1 MIVALQQAES
11 FPLILAATAGFAQEG
26 GQDARLAEAKA
37 LVERFGTTL
46 QQELKAAMTEGGP
59 QNAVKVCRERAPAIA
74 VEISE
79 ESGWTVGRTSLKLR
93 NAELNAP
100 DDWERAV
107 LLRFDERKV
116 AGEDIATMTVAEV
129 VDSDD
134 RSRFRFM
141 KAIPTVQLCL
151 SCHGTIV
158 NANVSAALAEAYPE
172 DQARGYEVGD
182 VRGAFTL
189 STPR

>member
-1 MIVALQQAES
+1 MHKGRFIS
-11 FPLILAATAGFAQEG
+11 YSLILAATTGFAQEG
-26 GQDARLAEAKA
+26 VQDADLAEAGA
-37 LVERFGTTL
+37 LTERFATTL
-46 QQELKAAMTEGGP
+46 QKELKAAMTEGGP

-74 VEISE
+74 AEISE

-107 LLRFDERKV
+107 LVGFDERKV
-116 AGEDIATMTVAEV
+116 GGEDVATMTVAEV
-129 VDSDD
+129 VESDD
-134 RSRFRFM
+134 GTRFRFM

-151 SCHGTIV
+151 SCHGKIV
-158 NANVSAALAEAYPE
+158 STNVGAALAEFYPE

-189 STPR
+189 SKPR

>member
-1 MIVALQQAES
+1 MRKGLLMS
-11 FPLILAATAGFAQEG
+11 FPLILASTASLAQEG
-26 GQDARLAEAKA
+26 VQDADLAEANA
-37 LVERFGTTL
+37 LVERFATTL
-46 QQELKAAMTEGGP
+46 QKELKAAMTEGGP

-74 VEISE
+74 AAISE

-100 DDWERAV
+100 DEWERAV
-107 LLRFDERKV
+107 LVQFDERKV
-116 AGEDIATMTVAEV
+116 AGEDVATMTVAEV
-129 VDSDD
+129 VESDEG
-134 RSRFRFM
+134 RRLRFM

-151 SCHGTIV
+151 SCHGKIV
-158 NANVSAALAEAYPE
+158 NANVNAALADAYPE

-189 STPR
+189 SRPR

>member
-1 MIVALQQAES
+1 MHKGLFMS
-11 FPLILAATAGFAQEG
+11 LPLILAATVGFAEEG
-26 GQDARLAEAKA
+26 VPNADLDEAKS
-37 LVERFGTTL
+37 LVERFATTL
-46 QQELKAAMTEGGP
+46 QKELKAAMTEGGP

-74 VEISE
+74 AEIAE
-79 ESGWTVGRTSLKLR
+79 ESGWAVGRTSLKLR

-107 LLRFDERKV
+107 LVRFDERKV
-116 AGEDIATMTVAEV
+116 AGEDVTTMTVAEV
-129 VDSDD
+129 VESDD
-134 RSRFRFM
+134 GSRFRFM

-151 SCHGTIV
+151 SCHGKIV

-189 STPR
+189 SKPR

>member
-1 MIVALQQAES
+1 MHKVLFIS
-11 FPLILAATAGFAQEG
+11 FPLIFAATAGLAQEVA
-26 GQDARLAEAKA
+26 QDADVAEAKV
-37 LVERFGTTL
+37 LVERFATTL
-46 QQELKAAMTEGGP
+46 QKELKAAMTEGGP

-74 VEISE
+74 AEISE
-79 ESGWTVGRTSLKLR
+79 ESGWAVGRTSLRFR

-107 LLRFDERKV
+107 LVRFDERKV
-116 AGEDIATMTVAEV
+116 AGEDVATMTVAEV
-129 VDSDD
+129 VESDD
-134 RSRFRFM
+134 GATFRFM

-151 SCHGTIV
+151 SCHGKVV
-158 NANVSAALAEAYPE
+158 NANVSAALEEAYAE